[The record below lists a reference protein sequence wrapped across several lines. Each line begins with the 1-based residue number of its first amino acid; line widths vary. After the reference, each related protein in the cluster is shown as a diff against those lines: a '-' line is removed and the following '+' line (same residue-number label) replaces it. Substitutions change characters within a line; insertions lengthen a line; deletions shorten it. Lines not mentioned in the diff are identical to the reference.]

1 MVAKSLSWGG
11 QLSNMVH
18 MPLELAGQQKQ
29 KLTIQF
35 NVKVITRYCSPPRC
49 GKSSGFSC
57 IGLIHCLTSCFLKK
71 GDCFLQLESPPLWE
85 ALKCA
90 GQCTGYLAPP
100 PHSVWQISSDEQLVT
115 SDYLQ
120 PNQVDTVQK
129 GAAFFQNQFSIAKGF
144 LMKKVANLDF
154 SFLCGA
160 DRQGN
165 LWIEYN
171 PQFSLEPTLTHCSNQ
186 DFS

>member
-29 KLTIQF
+29 KTHHPVQCESYYEMLQSSQVREVLRFLLYQINPLF
-35 NVKVITRYCSPPRC
+35 NIL
-49 GKSSGFSC
+49 F
-57 IGLIHCLTSCFLKK
+57 FEK
-71 GDCFLQLESPPLWE
+71 GDCFLQPESPPLWE

-100 PHSVWQISSDEQLVT
+100 LDSVWQISSDEQLVT
-115 SDYLQ
+115 SDYQQ

-129 GAAFFQNQFSIAKGF
+129 GAAFVQNQFSIAKGF
-144 LMKKVANLDF
+144 LMKKVAIQAAMHLIPG
-154 SFLCGA
+154 S
-160 DRQGN
+160 R
-165 LWIEYN
+165 
-171 PQFSLEPTLTHCSNQ
+171 SLQKTTSSLPLKLVLKI
-186 DFS
+186 F

>member
-35 NVKVITRYCSPPRC
+35 NVKVITRYCSPSRC
-49 GKSSGFSC
+49 GRSSGFSC
-57 IGLIHCLTSCFLKK
+57 IRLIHCSPSLKK
-71 GDCFLQLESPPLWE
+71 GDCFLQPESPPLGE

-100 PHSVWQISSDEQLVT
+100 RHSVWQISSDEQLVT

-129 GAAFFQNQFSIAKGF
+129 GAAFVQNQFSIAKGF

-154 SFLCGA
+154 YFLCGA

-165 LWIEYN
+165 IWIEYN
-171 PQFSLEPTLTHCSNQ
+171 SQFSLEPTLTHCSNQ

>member
-18 MPLELAGQQKQ
+18 MPLELAGQKKQ
-29 KLTIQF
+29 KAHHPVQCESYYEILQSSQVREVLRFPLYQINPLF
-35 NVKVITRYCSPPRC
+35 KILFFEKGGLFPPTREPST
-49 GKSSGFSC
+49 
-57 IGLIHCLTSCFLKK
+57 L
-71 GDCFLQLESPPLWE
+71 E

-129 GAAFFQNQFSIAKGF
+129 GAAFVQNQFSIAKGF
-144 LMKKVANLDF
+144 LMKKVAILDF

-171 PQFSLEPTLTHCSNQ
+171 SQFSLEPTLTHCSNQ

>member
-35 NVKVITRYCSPPRC
+35 NVKVITRY
-49 GKSSGFSC
+49 
-57 IGLIHCLTSCFLKK
+57 CLTSCFLKK

-129 GAAFFQNQFSIAKGF
+129 GAAFVQNQFSIAKGF
-144 LMKKVANLDF
+144 LTKKVAILDF